1 MSVLCKN
8 AKWLNIF
15 FIPNWTDSYLTLDLS
30 DTTSQSATCHLAR
43 APGSSH
49 DSTRTCPNSDFITGL
64 QTWAGVLVSILFMIE
79 AITILFTKSSQNP
92 LKVILA
98 SMLVLNNLILMGLSI
113 YLLKK
118 VSDVD
123 GAGLKTLNK
132 TGCYII
138 ASIELFICLYGL
150 SRGGQRARPEDSSLL
165 KKWLIIS
172 LVIVSSLVFV
182 LINLFCLLSLV
193 RVLGCKKMHL
203 HSVQARSSPPL

>member
-1 MSVLCKN
+1 MLEWPAVVKLQTECWLMSVLCKN

-64 QTWAGVLVSILFMIE
+64 QAWAGVLVSILFMIE

-98 SMLVLNNLILMGLSI
+98 SMLVLNNLIPMGLSI

-118 VSDVD
+118 VSDAD
-123 GAGLKTLNK
+123 GAGLKTWSRQAATLSHPLNCLFACMAFHEVDREQDQK
-132 TGCYII
+132 T
-138 ASIELFICLYGL
+138 
-150 SRGGQRARPEDSSLL
+150 
-165 KKWLIIS
+165 
-172 LVIVSSLVFV
+172 LVFWK
-182 LINLFCLLSLV
+182 NDWSY
-193 RVLGCKKMHL
+193 
-203 HSVQARSSPPL
+203 RSSSCPPSSMSL